1 LQTEVVAPEW
11 GSLRKPSSSATAWHR
26 EFPDRFSFFA
36 AYLGAVMARA
46 PNGLAGAIIALV
58 AVFPPGL
65 LLNYGMLECVSPR
78 SDRHCHVA
86 EQKRQVL
93 RI

>member
-1 LQTEVVAPEW
+1 MGVTKEAFLVGHGLAQGVP
-11 GSLRKPSSSATAWHR
+11 GPL
-26 EFPDRFSFFA
+26 FIFA